1 MMRTRRTFQRI
12 LPAALAM
19 ATAIFPQNKSGSL
32 LDGLNVPPKEEAPAP
47 EYPPADVKV
56 NDGTFRLKWM
66 GEANVMGNLSRTS
79 LADRG
84 WVLLNSGEKIEGKFS
99 VKARKGKKETRWS
112 LTEID
117 FKDESKR
124 KVPGAEVE
132 DFAYVFKI
140 EDYTD
145 GGKRISKNP
154 ANNFHPGSIVLA
166 DGAERA
172 GMVAILTRYGIP
184 GGGGYQVYFAAD
196 ANAEIEQFKPK
207 ALARVTQKRE
217 DGPYDYV
224 AFNNGIMPAI
234 VNGKNFLFF
243 RNPYSTT
250 KSKGGLAMLGNMA
263 NGVVADQAGKAAA
276 RGAAKDELNRQ
287 AKSGADLGTAVT
299 NAGAAADDAYQTTSS
314 NLSGAISIGGEKP
327 EYVIRNVKSGFQV
340 VVNDENHL
348 AKLGE
353 LMKACSAL
361 EKMSAEERKEISR
374 FKNLEN
380 LVRTLDGC
388 F

>member
-1 MMRTRRTFQRI
+1 
-12 LPAALAM
+12 
-19 ATAIFPQNKSGSL
+19 
-32 LDGLNVPPKEEAPAP
+32 
-47 EYPPADVKV
+47 
-56 NDGTFRLKWM
+56 
-66 GEANVMGNLSRTS
+66 
-79 LADRG
+79 
-84 WVLLNSGEKIEGKFS
+84 
-99 VKARKGKKETRWS
+99 
-112 LTEID
+112 
-117 FKDESKR
+117 
-124 KVPGAEVE
+124 
-132 DFAYVFKI
+132 
-140 EDYTD
+140 
-145 GGKRISKNP
+145 
-154 ANNFHPGSIVLA
+154 
-166 DGAERA
+166 
-172 GMVAILTRYGIP
+172 
-184 GGGGYQVYFAAD
+184 
-196 ANAEIEQFKPK
+196 
-207 ALARVTQKRE
+207 
-217 DGPYDYV
+217 
-224 AFNNGIMPAI
+224 